1 MLSRFAA
8 APRVT
13 RRTRRAFTLIEILI
27 VLVIAGLMAAIA
39 VPGFTRA
46 MKGAQLRSAARTLSM
61 AHKFARNT
69 AVLRQT
75 PMALLV
81 DTQAREIEVL
91 SLSTRNSAQF
101 KDGFLDGRA
110 ARVDAP
116 MPEEGDPAATPEAPQ
131 AKPDIE
137 SEVRRTF
144 GAEVKVD
151 SFATADGRE
160 AEELKGVYWVN
171 YHPNGMC
178 DGFRIRLVDANGQKV
193 TITAEG
199 ISGAAEV
206 MWEK

>member
-1 MLSRFAA
+1 MSRDVA
-8 APRVT
+8 T
-13 RRTRRAFTLIEILI
+13 RRGFTLIEILI
-27 VLVIAGLMAAIA
+27 VVVIAGLMAAIA

-116 MPEEGDPAATPEAPQ
+116 VPEEGEAAPAAAGVPAE
-131 AKPDIE
+131 KPAIE
-137 SEVRRTF
+137 SEIRRSF
-144 GAEVKVD
+144 GAEVSVE

-178 DGFRIRLVDANGQKV
+178 DGFRVRLADANGQKV

-206 MWEK
+206 MWER

>member
-1 MLSRFAA
+1 MNRDRSR
-8 APRVT
+8 
-13 RRTRRAFTLIEILI
+13 RRGFTLIEILI
-27 VLVIAGLMAAIA
+27 VVIIAGLMAAIA
-39 VPGFTRA
+39 MPGFTRA

-81 DTQAREIEVL
+81 DTEARAIEVL
-91 SLSTRNSAQF
+91 SLHSRNSKFARG
-101 KDGFLDGRA
+101 GFLDDRA
-110 ARVDAP
+110 ER
-116 MPEEGDPAATPEAPQ
+116 AATPVDEEGQPAPEAP
-131 AKPDIE
+131 AEKPQIE
-137 SEVRRTF
+137 SEFQRTY
-144 GAEVKVD
+144 GAEVSLD
-151 SFATADGRE
+151 AFETADGRE

-171 YHPNGMC
+171 YQPNGMC

-206 MWEK
+206 MWER